1 MRQLLQVIT
10 VGFFLSGLLSAQN
23 PRRDRDTFVD
33 LLRRELALREL
44 ENSRADIDRELALR
58 RQASSLER
66 QFISR
71 MNRFVALWS
80 ALVSEYNEKQAF
92 NIKLAGE
99 VAKAFHELEKS
110 EGWLKQ
116 NAPEKEAAPKGNIR

>member
-1 MRQLLQVIT
+1 L
-10 VGFFLSGLLSAQN
+10 
-23 PRRDRDTFVD
+23 TFYDASWLCVSWKTAAPISIAN
-33 LLRRELALREL
+33 LRCEGRPV
-44 ENSRADIDRELALR
+44 
-58 RQASSLER
+58 SLER

-99 VAKAFHELEKS
+99 VAKAFHELEKVKD
-110 EGWLKQ
+110 G
-116 NAPEKEAAPKGNIR
+116 

>member
-1 MRQLLQVIT
+1 
-10 VGFFLSGLLSAQN
+10 
-23 PRRDRDTFVD
+23 
-33 LLRRELALREL
+33 
-44 ENSRADIDRELALR
+44 
-58 RQASSLER
+58 
-66 QFISR
+66 

-116 NAPEKEAAPKGNIR
+116 NAPAKEAESKGNIR

>member
-23 PRRDRDTFVD
+23 PGRDRDTFID
-33 LLRRELALREL
+33 LFRRELVFREL
-44 ENSRADIDRELALR
+44 ENSRAEIDRELALR

-116 NAPEKEAAPKGNIR
+116 NAPAKEAESKGNIR

>member
-1 MRQLLQVIT
+1 VAPS
-10 VGFFLSGLLSAQN
+10 SGLLSAQN

-33 LLRRELALREL
+33 FLRRELALREL

-110 EGWLKQ
+110 EGGYRKPGYSL
-116 NAPEKEAAPKGNIR
+116 

>member
-1 MRQLLQVIT
+1 MRRLLQVIT

-23 PRRDRDTFVD
+23 PGRDRDTFID
-33 LLRRELALREL
+33 LFRRELVFREL
-44 ENSRADIDRELALR
+44 ENSRAEIDRELALR

-116 NAPEKEAAPKGNIR
+116 NAPAKEAESKGNIR

>member
-1 MRQLLQVIT
+1 MLQVIT

-44 ENSRADIDRELALR
+44 KNSRADIDRELALR

-116 NAPEKEAAPKGNIR
+116 NAPAKEAESKGNIR

>member
-1 MRQLLQVIT
+1 MRRLLQVIT

-33 LLRRELALREL
+33 LFRRELAFREL
-44 ENSRADIDRELALR
+44 ENSRAEIDRELALR
-58 RQASSLER
+58 RQARYLER

-99 VAKAFHELEKS
+99 VAKAFHDLEKS

-116 NAPEKEAAPKGNIR
+116 NAPAKEAESKGNIR

>member
-1 MRQLLQVIT
+1 MRRLLQVIT
-10 VGFFLSGLLSAQN
+10 VGFFLSGLLSAQS
-23 PRRDRDTFVD
+23 PGRDHDTF
-33 LLRRELALREL
+33 LEYLRRELAFREL

-92 NIKLAGE
+92 EFASLNWPTSVLSFGP
-99 VAKAFHELEKS
+99 L
-110 EGWLKQ
+110 
-116 NAPEKEAAPKGNIR
+116 

>member
-1 MRQLLQVIT
+1 MRRLQQVIT
-10 VGFFLSGLLSAQN
+10 VGFFLSGLVSAQD
-23 PRRDRDTFVD
+23 PRRDQNTFLD
-33 LLRRELALREL
+33 FFRRELAFREL
-44 ENSRADIDRELALR
+44 ENSRAEIDRELALR
-58 RQASSLER
+58 RQARYLER

-99 VAKAFHELEKS
+99 VAKAFHDLEKS

-116 NAPEKEAAPKGNIR
+116 NAPAKEAESKGNIR

>member
-1 MRQLLQVIT
+1 MRRLLQVIT

-44 ENSRADIDRELALR
+44 ENSRADVDRELALR

-116 NAPEKEAAPKGNIR
+116 NAPAKEAESKGNIR

>member
-1 MRQLLQVIT
+1 MRRLQQVIT
-10 VGFFLSGLLSAQN
+10 VGFFLSGLVSAQD
-23 PRRDRDTFVD
+23 PRRDQDTFFE
-33 LLRRELALREL
+33 LFRRELAFREL
-44 ENSRADIDRELALR
+44 ENSRAEIDRELALR
-58 RQASSLER
+58 RQASYLER

-92 NIKLAGE
+92 NNKLAGE
-99 VAKAFHELEKS
+99 VAKAFHDLEKS

-116 NAPEKEAAPKGNIR
+116 NTPAKEAESKGNIR

>member
-1 MRQLLQVIT
+1 MRRLLQVIT

-44 ENSRADIDRELALR
+44 ENSRADINRELALR

-66 QFISR
+66 AIHFQDEQICRSVER
-71 MNRFVALWS
+71 S
-80 ALVSEYNEKQAF
+80 
-92 NIKLAGE
+92 G
-99 VAKAFHELEKS
+99 
-110 EGWLKQ
+110 
-116 NAPEKEAAPKGNIR
+116 

>member
-1 MRQLLQVIT
+1 MRRLLQVIT

-23 PRRDRDTFVD
+23 PGRDRDTFID
-33 LLRRELALREL
+33 LFRRELVFREL

-116 NAPEKEAAPKGNIR
+116 NAPAKEAESKGNIR

>member
-1 MRQLLQVIT
+1 MRRLLQVIT

-44 ENSRADIDRELALR
+44 KNSRADIDRELALR

-116 NAPEKEAAPKGNIR
+116 NAPAKEAESKGNIR

>member
-1 MRQLLQVIT
+1 MRRLLQVIT

-116 NAPEKEAAPKGNIR
+116 NAPAKEAESKGNIR

>member
-1 MRQLLQVIT
+1 MLQVIT

-58 RQASSLER
+58 RQANSFER

-80 ALVSEYNEKQAF
+80 ALVTEYNEKEAF
-92 NIKLAGE
+92 NIKLAGQ
-99 VAKAFHELEKS
+99 VAISIRDLEKS

-116 NAPEKEAAPKGNIR
+116 NAPAKEAESKGNIR